1 MKIFLAFVLGGYLT
15 LQVPAV
21 ASLVGD
27 MTQWFFGYFPA
38 IPQMLDGLLNYLAA
52 TPTEPM

>member
-21 ASLVGD
+21 ASLVGN

-38 IPQMLDGLLNYLAA
+38 IPQMLDGLVNYLAA